1 MFFHLHKH
9 HRRHGRHAARAAM
22 AEAMNCGPQFATGF
36 GRGPDFGDDF
46 PFGSSGPGG
55 SNGFGRGRRGGG
67 RRGRMYDGNELKLLL
82 LHLISTQPRHG
93 YDLIREI
100 EERSGGQY
108 APSPGVVYPTL
119 TMLDDMGL
127 IELTDSEGAKK
138 RYAITESG
146 TAELAEKVD
155 EVARLLKRLE
165 KLGEEQ
171 NHAGHAPVRRAMG
184 NLATAVMHRVR
195 AGDLDA
201 DALHKIAAIL
211 DEAAQKVER
220 S

>member
-1 MFFHLHKH
+1 MFFHLNKH

-22 AEAMNCGPQFATGF
+22 AEAMNCGPTF
-36 GRGPDFGDDF
+36 GRGPDFGDEF
-46 PFGSSGPGG
+46 PFGPGGPG
-55 SNGFGRGRRGGG
+55 GRGRRGGG

-82 LHLISTQPRHG
+82 LHLISTEPRHG

-119 TMLDDMGL
+119 TLLDEMGL

-146 TAELAEKVD
+146 TAELQEKAD
-155 EVARLLKRLE
+155 EVAHLLKRLE
-165 KLGEEQ
+165 KLGAEQ

-211 DEAAQKVER
+211 DEAAQKVDR

>member
-1 MFFHLHKH
+1 MFFHMYKH
-9 HRRHGRHAARAAM
+9 HRRHGGRGAR
-22 AEAMNCGPQFATGF
+22 MNCAPGGFAGGF
-36 GRGPDFGDDF
+36 GAGFGPDGDGF
-46 PFGSSGPGG
+46 GPG
-55 SNGFGRGRRGGG
+55 GRGRRGGG

-82 LHLISTQPRHG
+82 LHLISAEPRHG

-119 TMLDDMGL
+119 TMLDEMGL

-146 TAELAEKVD
+146 KAELEEKAD
-155 EVARLLKRLE
+155 EVAHLLKRLE
-165 KLGEEQ
+165 KLSAEQ
-171 NHAGHAPVRRAMG
+171 GRSGGGAPIRRAMG

-195 AGDLDA
+195 EGDIDT
-201 DALHKIAAIL
+201 DTLHKIAEIL

>member
-1 MFFHLHKH
+1 MFFHMYKH
-9 HRRHGRHAARAAM
+9 HRRHGGRGAR
-22 AEAMNCGPQFATGF
+22 MNCGPNGF
-36 GRGPDFGDDF
+36 GGGFGPDFGDGF
-46 PFGSSGPGG
+46 GPGG
-55 SNGFGRGRRGGG
+55 PNGFGRGRRGGG

-82 LHLISTQPRHG
+82 LHLISTEPRHG

-119 TMLDDMGL
+119 TMLDEMGQ

-146 TAELAEKVD
+146 KVELEEKAD
-155 EVARLLKRLE
+155 EVAHLLKRLE
-165 KLGEEQ
+165 KLSAEQ
-171 NHAGHAPVRRAMG
+171 SRSGGGAPIRRAMG

-195 AGDLDA
+195 EGELDA
-201 DALHKIAAIL
+201 ETLHKIAEIL